1 MFAFSSQDQL
11 KSRHILK
18 EHMINGGPSCFGD
31 SGGPLFTVTS
41 DGTAVLVGVFSFM
54 LWGTCRGR
62 AEPSYFGRVA
72 NHTQWLMKYVPPNQ
86 VCTRGQNDPHND
98 STPR

>member
-1 MFAFSSQDQL
+1 MVKKHAV
-11 KSRHILK
+11 
-18 EHMINGGPSCFGD
+18 NGGPSCFGD

-62 AEPSYFGRVA
+62 AEPSYYRRVEDSI
-72 NHTQWLMKYVPPNQ
+72 QWLTKYVPQ
-86 VCTRGQNDPHND
+86 GEVCEVGPDPETTT
-98 STPR
+98 TPAPSKHDKFEFL